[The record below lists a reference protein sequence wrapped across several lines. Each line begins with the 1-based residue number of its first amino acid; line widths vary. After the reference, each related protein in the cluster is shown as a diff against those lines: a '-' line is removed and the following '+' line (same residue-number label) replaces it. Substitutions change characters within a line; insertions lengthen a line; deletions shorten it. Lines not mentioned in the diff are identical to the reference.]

1 MVVETFGD
9 QILYNNERASTH
21 ISPVLSFLAIIEGVG
36 YEVHRYNTTSTLPYG
51 EWSNKWRWMDDAEW

>member
-21 ISPVLSFLAIIEGVG
+21 ISQVLSFLAIIEGVG
-36 YEVHRYNTTSTLPYG
+36 YEVHRYNTTSTLP
-51 EWSNKWRWMDDAEW
+51 